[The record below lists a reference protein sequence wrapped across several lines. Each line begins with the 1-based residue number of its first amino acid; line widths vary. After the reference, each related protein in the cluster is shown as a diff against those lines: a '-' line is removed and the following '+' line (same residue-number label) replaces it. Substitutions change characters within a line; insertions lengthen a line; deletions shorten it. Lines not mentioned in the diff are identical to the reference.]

1 MIEKIGNIYYG
12 KWKSGFD
19 GNICGT
25 KGIYPILTLVCNHSG
40 GVLIEYD

>member
-1 MIEKIGNIYYG
+1 MIEKIGNFYYD

-25 KGIYPILTLVCNHSG
+25 KGIYPHPNLVNTNRE
-40 GVLIEYD
+40 VLIEYA